1 MPSKTKKAKAL
12 KVSKKIMPVKKATPV
27 KKTAVPRKSTL
38 AKKTGIEVNLYSI
51 SGKIVGKRV
60 LPKEIFGTKVNK
72 TLLAQAVRV
81 HLANQRGNLASTKAR
96 GEVRGGGAKPWKQK
110 GTGRARAGSIR
121 SPLWRGGGVIFG
133 PRPKDVKLN
142 LPKKMKRAALFAAL
156 SDKASGKNIIIV
168 SGLEKI
174 EAKTKAVD
182 KVLKSIGESAK
193 KAILVLPEN
202 LENLERAARNLKDLT
217 LLNVENLNTYEIMRH
232 KNLIFLE
239 KTIGKIEEVFGK
251 KEDSKK

>member
-1 MPSKTKKAKAL
+1 MPSKTKKVTAK
-12 KVSKKIMPVKKATPV
+12 KVSKKITPV
-27 KKTAVPRKSTL
+27 KKTVVPKKS
-38 AKKTGIEVNLYSI
+38 APPKKIGIEANLYSI
-51 SGKIVGKRV
+51 SGRVVGKRV
-60 LPKEIFGTKVNK
+60 LPKEIFGAKVNK
-72 TLLAQAVRV
+72 VLLAQAVRV
-81 HLANQRGNLASTKAR
+81 YLANNRGNLASTKTR

-121 SPLWRGGGVIFG
+121 SPIWRGGGVVFG
-133 PRPKDVKLN
+133 PRPKNVKIE
-142 LPKKMKRAALFAAL
+142 LPKKMRRAALLAAL